1 MASAHGASTVV
12 VFGSVARGEAGPDS
26 DIDIWVEFDHR
37 RNDPASLDRL
47 AAELERLLGFG
58 VDVGCSLT
66 MGGGAMAS
74 VARDG
79 KSL

>member
-1 MASAHGASTVV
+1 MAASHGAASVV

-26 DIDIWVEFDHR
+26 DIDLWVEFDHR

-58 VDVGCSLT
+58 VDVGCNLT
-66 MGGGAMAS
+66 MGGGALAS
-74 VARDG
+74 LARDG
-79 KSL
+79 KLL